1 MITISLEEIK
11 TGVRVT
17 ARHNG
22 RTIIY
27 KEGSVTDSRALVSD
41 VMADACSA
49 HRKGNGDYDMTYIE
63 LNDAASAAL

>member
-27 KEGSVTDSRALVSD
+27 KEGVAAESRALVSD

-49 HRKGNGDYDMTYIE
+49 HRKGSGDYDMTYIE

>member
-1 MITISLEEIK
+1 MITISLENMKRGI
-11 TGVRVT
+11 RVT

-27 KEGSVTDSRALVSD
+27 KEGNAEASRNLVSE

-63 LNDAASAAL
+63 LNDAAASAI